1 MWKLTVMNFIF
12 EEQCITFWVIENFRL
27 GKSRLI
33 TVAWK
38 KTEKMSKCF
47 VFSKFSSLWSLFL
60 NLGMVD
66 QPLSFQWEF
75 NIMFRIWI
83 CGLTEPLITMII
95 STTKNVSIIFFFS
108 IPDFFKNKNKTKI
121 IFASL
126 IKFLPIDT
134 EKQ

>member
-95 STTKNVSIIFFFS
+95 STTKNVSIIFFFLYQTFLK
-108 IPDFFKNKNKTKI
+108 IKTKQK
-121 IFASL
+121 L
-126 IKFLPIDT
+126 YLPVWSSFCP
-134 EKQ
+134 